1 MEKIKNLFSGIIGT
15 KPLLIVIAT
24 LSILLSSSLFLN
36 YHQDKKIG
44 DLQQEL
50 GGVYQINVR
59 LNKEIAKLTEDLQ
72 KKPKEI
78 IKTVTE
84 VNKELCEGEKKTSE
98 IMHFKPSM
106 VNRKEDTNEKE
117 YVDIDTPFSAEFI
130 SLLK

>member
-15 KPLLIVIAT
+15 KPLLIVITT

-36 YHQDKKIG
+36 YHQHKKMG

-50 GGVYQINVR
+50 GGAYQTNVR
-59 LNKEIAKLTEDLQ
+59 LNKEIVQLTEDLQ

-98 IMHFKPSM
+98 IMQFKPST

>member
-1 MEKIKNLFSGIIGT
+1 MEKIKNLFSGFIGI
-15 KPLLIVIAT
+15 KPLLIAITT
-24 LSILLSSSLFLN
+24 LSVLLSSSLFLN
-36 YHQDKKIG
+36 YYQDRQMG

-59 LNKEIAKLTEDLQ
+59 LNKEIAQLVEDLQ

-84 VNKELCEGEKKTSE
+84 VSKELCEGEKKISE
-98 IMHFKPSM
+98 IMHFKPSTF
-106 VNRKEDTNEKE
+106 NRKEVTNEKE
-117 YVDIDTPFSAEFI
+117 YVDIDAPFSAEFI